1 LEKFEGFRSK
11 NIGVKLISGTA
22 ALLDNNPHGLLWNSG
37 IKHWKLAQSELVIA
51 LFSFQTGLIVLVYY

>member
-1 LEKFEGFRSK
+1 LEKFEGFQSK